1 MLNILSGVLSGTMFI
16 IIGHLILTG
25 CFEKNEQK
33 YRNGQQNEVGY
44 TQLIL

>member
-33 YRNGQQNEVGY
+33 SSTEMGNKMK
-44 TQLIL
+44 